1 MRRLG
6 QAVAIL
12 AVFLLFSPDW
22 VPLDP
27 AIVRVVAGGLLAAG
41 LTAAVLGSV
50 LGSLPSK
57 AVMDEVA
64 DESIPA
70 PCVPLMEEIEAL
82 GFARLGPARRVH
94 LAPGASIVPFW
105 SAAHRCYAT
114 AFASDGAP
122 AQAHYDFVTVFEP
135 GDVGLTSA
143 ATPSAGVLPPARG
156 SFLQIFPGA
165 APGDLL
171 RRHIEGVEALGG
183 AASLRPAACAE
194 SFDDLLAAAL
204 RRQREAFL
212 RAPLF
217 HTWMALWRVASRRV
231 PAIGP
236 VLEQRDTRDRLDALA
251 NPLAHADEA
260 LAVR

>member
-50 LGSLPSK
+50 LGSLPSN
-57 AVMDEVA
+57 AVMDEIA
-64 DESIPA
+64 D
-70 PCVPLMEEIEAL
+70 VPPVCGPLVEEIESL
-82 GFARLGPARRVH
+82 GFTRLGPARRVH
-94 LAPGASIVPFW
+94 LDPKASIVPFW

-114 AFASDGAP
+114 VFSSDGAP

-171 RRHIEGVEALGG
+171 RRHLEGVEALGG

-212 RAPLF
+212 RMPLF
-217 HTWMALWRVASRRV
+217 HTWTALWRVVIRRV
-231 PAIGP
+231 PSLGP
-236 VLEQRDTRDRLDALA
+236 VLEQKHTRDRLDALA